1 MVLWVETAS
10 QQCNVNGMGVGN
22 DLSCFK
28 VNVSHM
34 CLFTKNKA
42 RGLNIICDYFCF
54 YRGGLIKPWI
64 FTEIKENRCE
74 FLAFL
79 LKGSSQLAGP
89 ISCGQFVSFQ
99 LPGLELHFIEKRSL
113 RSQKL
118 NLWNYGIIVGLFT
131 SSETKPVNANCW
143 GYQC

>member
-1 MVLWVETAS
+1 
-10 QQCNVNGMGVGN
+10 MGVGN

-79 LKGSSQLAGP
+79 LKGSSQLVRCYQLRP
-89 ISCGQFVSFQ
+89 ICFFSVAWTGVTFYREEKSDITKIEFV
-99 LPGLELHFIEKRSL
+99 
-113 RSQKL
+113 KL
-118 NLWNYGIIVGLFT
+118 
-131 SSETKPVNANCW
+131 
-143 GYQC
+143 